1 MYIASLFPQALLTS
15 ISIAAV
21 AAWFSIAGLVTIFS
35 ASAIAI
41 AVMASVLEVGKLV
54 TASWLYRN
62 WKDTKFLL
70 KSYLTIAVIVLMF
83 ITSMGIFG
91 YLSKAHLDQ
100 TAPVQNNSAQVERID
115 NRIARELQRI
125 DSSERVLGQLDS
137 ALDTLIEYDKING
150 PEGMIAVREKQEP
163 QRAQLNDTIDQAQDK
178 ISELESE
185 KFELTSQIREIELE
199 VGPVKYIAE
208 MIYDDPES
216 NLDQAVRLVIIII
229 VFVFDPLAVL
239 LLIAANQSL
248 LRAKGREDQ
257 EPVEQPQPAP
267 KPKTAPTP
275 KATQKTENKQPVE
288 KPSRPPKKKVT
299 KSDNGTGFEAKKTDQ
314 SRETQLNKNN
324 NRLS

>member
-1 MYIASLFPQALLTS
+1 MIIAYLALLTS

-257 EPVEQPQPAP
+257 EPVEQPQPSP

>member
-1 MYIASLFPQALLTS
+1 MIIAYLALLTS

-115 NRIARELQRI
+115 NRIAREQQRI

>member
-1 MYIASLFPQALLTS
+1 MTISYLALITS

-21 AAWFSIAGLVTIFS
+21 AAWFSIAGLITIFS

-62 WKDTKFLL
+62 WKETTFLL
-70 KSYLTIAVIVLMF
+70 KSYLTIAVMILMF

-100 TAPVQNNSAQVERID
+100 TAPVQDNTAKVERLD
-115 NRIARELQRI
+115 NRIGREQERI
-125 DSSERVLGQLDS
+125 KNSERVLAQLDS

-163 QRAQLNDTIDQAQDK
+163 QRNQLNSTIDQAQSK
-178 ISELESE
+178 IEEYESE
-185 KFELTSQIREIELE
+185 KYELTSEIRAVELE

-208 MIYDDPES
+208 LVYDNPES
-216 NLDQAVRLVIIII
+216 NIDQAVRMVIIII
-229 VFVFDPLAVL
+229 VLVFDPLAVL

-248 LRAKGREDQ
+248 IRLKSDKSDSADTYT
-257 EPVEQPQPAP
+257 EPENTPAP
-267 KPKTAPTP
+267 DPREAPVP
-275 KATQKTENKQPVE
+275 AVKAETDD
-288 KPSRPPKKKVT
+288 S
-299 KSDNGTGFEAKKTDQ
+299 GGFKAKKTE
-314 SRETQLNKNN
+314 SERHTEVNSNN
-324 NRLS
+324 NKLS